1 VSGLEQAR
9 AHYEAEEFAKAREAA
24 LAGLRERPD
33 DPELLRLAGKAGV
46 ELGEADAIGQLRKA
60 TELSPDD
67 ADAWH
72 DLGEGLVIEGE
83 NEQATDAFKR
93 ALELN
98 PEDEIALTHLGHAQA
113 ALGRDDDAIS
123 TLSQAAEKRAPASS
137 AAISL
142 VEMYRSVGQPEQALA
157 AAQNIAEADPNDV
170 VSALDVAEL
179 SLELGRL
186 DEARTAFE
194 RLREIDDIAEHEVYA
209 LHGLIQVALQQ
220 DDTDRARELAAEA
233 AGIEGGRSAQVL
245 RFFEPDGT
253 ATAEAAGEE
262 PPQPAPSREDVEAA
276 LKASQDEHRQM
287 HAEDSRI
294 GGE

>member
-9 AHYEAEEFAKAREAA
+9 AHYEAEEFGKAREAA

-33 DPELLRLAGKAGV
+33 DAELLRLAGKAGV
-46 ELGEADAIGQLRKA
+46 ELGEPDALGDLRKA

-72 DLGEGLVIEGE
+72 DLGEALVIEGE

-113 ALGRDDDAIS
+113 ALGREDDAIS
-123 TLSQAAEKRAPASS
+123 TLTQAAEKRAPASS

-142 VEMYRSVGQPEQALA
+142 VEMYRSVGQTEQALA
-157 AAQNIAEADPNDV
+157 AAQNIADADPTDV

-186 DEARTAFE
+186 DEARAAFE

-220 DDTDRARELAAEA
+220 DDTDRARELAGEA
-233 AGIEGGRSAQVL
+233 AEIEGGRSAEVL
-245 RFFEPDGT
+245 RHFEPDGGG
-253 ATAEAAGEE
+253 EGEGEE
-262 PPQPAPSREDVEAA
+262 QAQPPPSREEVDAA
-276 LKASQDEHRQM
+276 LKASQEEHRAM
-287 HAEDSRI
+287 HAEDSRF

>member
-9 AHYEAEEFAKAREAA
+9 AHYDAEEFAKAREAA
-24 LAGLRERPD
+24 LGGLRERPD

-46 ELGEADAIGQLRKA
+46 ELGEADAIGELRKA
-60 TELSPDD
+60 TELTPDD

-72 DLGEGLVIEGE
+72 DLGEGLVIEGK
-83 NEQATDAFKR
+83 NEEATDAFKR

-157 AAQNIAEADPNDV
+157 AAQNIAEADPTDV

-186 DEARTAFE
+186 DEARAAFD

-209 LHGLIQVALQQ
+209 LHGLIQVALLQ
-220 DDTDRARELAAEA
+220 DDTDRARELAGEA
-233 AGIEGGRSAQVL
+233 AEIEGGRSAQVL
-245 RFFEPDGT
+245 RFFEPDG
-253 ATAEAAGEE
+253 AGDGEEAA
-262 PPQPAPSREDVEAA
+262 QPAPSREEVEAA
-276 LKASQDEHRQM
+276 LKASQEEHRQM
-287 HAEDSRI
+287 HAEDSRF